1 MQIATSVTS
10 AFQLPSRSH
19 FDRVISLAQD
29 FALSLTHLLFRFYR
43 KMRCK
48 TFIRLQGKIHAITIV
63 MLFWVSLSIQLCGDW
78 VQGGSDID
86 EEVEDDETEISALS
100 SDGSTVA
107 IGANQNDGNG
117 SDLGHEIIS
126 VNDAPTLTGA
136 GRTLSFT
143 ENDGATATDYIL
155 SAMDADDAELESV
168 TFTIFS
174 SNVSSEDVLG
184 FTNLRLRP
192 SLTSEHRK
200 IYPENKAVNWF
211 SFMLKR
217 NKDG

>member
-1 MQIATSVTS
+1 MQIATNVTS
-10 AFQLPSRSH
+10 AFQLSSRSL
-19 FDRVISLAQD
+19 FDCVISLAQD

-48 TFIRLQGKIHAITIV
+48 TFICLQGKIHAITIV

-86 EEVEDDETEISALS
+86 GEVVDDETEISMLS
-100 SDGSTVA
+100 SDGSTLA

-126 VNDAPTLTGA
+126 VNDAPALTGA
-136 GRTLSFT
+136 CGTLSFT

-155 SAMDADDAELESV
+155 SAMDVDDAELEAV
-168 TFTIFS
+168 TITISS

-184 FTNLRLRP
+184 FTNLRLRFG
-192 SLTSEHRK
+192 STSEYRK
-200 IYPENKAVNWF
+200 IYPEKKAVN
-211 SFMLKR
+211 
-217 NKDG
+217 